1 MPRLKS
7 AFKRRLSQKT
17 FGMPQA
23 RGRFITRE
31 EGFAYFFTQTISF
44 IFFFTFTFFWTTTAL
59 STNIVTPVV
68 YQSGIPDKIHQ
79 HKVT

>member
-1 MPRLKS
+1 
-7 AFKRRLSQKT
+7 
-17 FGMPQA
+17 MPQA

-31 EGFAYFFTQTISF
+31 EGLHIFLHRPSPLFSF
-44 IFFFTFTFFWTTTAL
+44 SLSLFFWTTTAL